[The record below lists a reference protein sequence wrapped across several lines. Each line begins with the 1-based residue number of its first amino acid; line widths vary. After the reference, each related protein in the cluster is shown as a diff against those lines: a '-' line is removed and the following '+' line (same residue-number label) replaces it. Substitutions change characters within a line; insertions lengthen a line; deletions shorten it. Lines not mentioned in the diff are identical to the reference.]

1 MGLGRGPLSLVSQLK
16 EQKFAYCL
24 TAIDDSKPSSLLLGS
39 LANVKP
45 KTSDQDDMKTT
56 PLIKN
61 PSQPSFYYL
70 SLEGISVGGTQL
82 SMPKETFELRDDGS
96 GGVIIDSGTTITYI
110 QKTAFNLLK
119 KEFIAQMK
127 LPVDDSGT
135 GGLDL
140 CFNLPAEATQVH
152 KFKGKKKTNQFLP
165 LNLSSCMYQLLL

>member
-24 TAIDDSKPSSLLLGS
+24 TPIDDSKPSSLLMGS

-45 KTSDQDDMKTT
+45 KKSQDEIKTT
-56 PLIKN
+56 PLIRN

-70 SLEGISVGGTQL
+70 SLEGISVGGSHLAIPQ
-82 SMPKETFELRDDGS
+82 PTFELRDDGS

-110 QKTAFNLLK
+110 DKSAFTLLK

-140 CFNLPAEATQVH
+140 CFKLPSEATQVR
-152 KFKGKKKTNQFLP
+152 
-165 LNLSSCMYQLLL
+165 